1 MNIMKLNGYVQIPRF
16 LLFCLMKNS
25 EIFSTSFM
33 VAVLV
38 THCEC
43 NKVIGVILTI
53 FIYIIIGV
61 N

>member
-1 MNIMKLNGYVQIPRF
+1 MNIMKLNGYAQTPRF

-38 THCEC
+38 TPCEC

-53 FIYIIIGV
+53 FIYIIIVV